1 MQKLGIGFK
10 GMQEKE
16 MILNISIV
24 LIILDWL
31 KAKRLGIPNACVVS
45 KTRLY
50 DKGATLEHPQGA
62 LLFSRFIRK
71 FA

>member
-1 MQKLGIGFK
+1 MAEEIKQTKLNL
-10 GMQEKE
+10 Q
-16 MILNISIV
+16 IV
-24 LIILDWL
+24 GQDLRITTL
-31 KAKRLGIPNACVVS
+31 KRLGILNACVVS

-50 DKGATLEHPQGA
+50 DKGVTLEHPQVA